1 MSHRNP
7 IINNFRKH
15 PRVHAPTPFVCS
27 LSRLEARRW
36 FRRSSGGFGV
46 VYDVSLR
53 GVKVITEAP
62 IQPGDQV
69 SLSLRLPKQI
79 MTTYIPVATVQWTRD
94 QTFGLAF
101 KALSRAAQGRLRKY
115 MTIALK
121 SSTELDW
128 FSLQSL

>member
-1 MSHRNP
+1 MPHREP
-7 IINNFRKH
+7 ILNNFRKH
-15 PRVHAPTPFVCS
+15 PRVHVPTPFVCS

-36 FRRSSGGFGV
+36 FKKPTGDVGV

-79 MTTYIPVATVQWTRD
+79 MATYIPVATVQWTKD

-115 MTIALK
+115 MTIASK
-121 SSTELDW
+121 YSTEFDW